1 MLSSVQNLGSSSL
14 VSEHVY
20 IYIYIYIYIKAYRTM
35 IFPIVLYV
43 CETWS
48 LTLREECSTP
58 EKAICHNPQVH
69 SFT

>member
-1 MLSSVQNLGSSSL
+1 MHAIISTESWSSSL
-14 VSEHVY
+14 VSEH
-20 IYIYIYIYIKAYRTM
+20 INIKVYRTI

-48 LTLREECSTP
+48 LTSRKERNAP
-58 EKAICHNPQVH
+58 EKAICHNPQVP